1 MPPATS
7 ASITSP
13 PFGDQGLAQ
22 WISRINPISAPETRY
37 CGADRK
43 SIAFL
48 TNWTRNIAP
57 PSPLALSASRGEK
70 RPHQAER
77 RYTGPE
83 MPPSLRT
90 RQKWTAMRNAAISGM
105 PTQWRT

>member
-1 MPPATS
+1 MPTIGTLSGSVATLLKLGSRYERPMPPATS

-48 TNWTRNIAP
+48 TNWTRNI
-57 PSPLALSASRGEK
+57 
-70 RPHQAER
+70 
-77 RYTGPE
+77 
-83 MPPSLRT
+83 
-90 RQKWTAMRNAAISGM
+90 
-105 PTQWRT
+105 